1 MEQQDYRLAEAWITR
16 SAAETR
22 ERGAEMGHALTP
34 GSVLIFTGNL
44 GAGKTT
50 LIQGICTG
58 LGVTEKVTSPTF
70 TLINEYQGRLPVYHF
85 DFYRLH
91 AAGELVDLGIDEYL
105 DGPGVCLIEWP
116 ELIEAWLP
124 QRHLRCH
131 LSHGFAA
138 ADQINALQ
146 RQQGETAPPITAE
159 VRLLQLFQHEP
170 AMTLGVQDQSNP
182 VY

>member
-1 MEQQDYRLAEAWITR
+1 MEQQAYRLLEAWITG
-16 SAAETR
+16 SASETR
-22 ERGAEMGHALTP
+22 TRGAELGQSLAP
-34 GSVLIFTGNL
+34 GSVVIFTGNL

-91 AAGELVDLGIDEYL
+91 TAAELIDLGVDEYL
-105 DGPGVCLIEWP
+105 DGPGVCLVEWP

-138 ADQINALQ
+138 AELITTLQHEQGIAAL
-146 RQQGETAPPITAE
+146 PITAE
-159 VRLLQLFQHEP
+159 VRLLQLFRHEP
-170 AMTLGVQDQSNP
+170 EVTVLIQDQSNP
-182 VY
+182 VD